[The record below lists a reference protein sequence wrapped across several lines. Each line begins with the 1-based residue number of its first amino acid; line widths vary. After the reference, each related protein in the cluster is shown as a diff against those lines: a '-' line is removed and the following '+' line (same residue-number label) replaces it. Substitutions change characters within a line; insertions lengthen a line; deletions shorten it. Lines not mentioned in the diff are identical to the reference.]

1 MGDAIAFS
9 FREQRVNARRDWTA
23 RGSIGYH
30 LSDAT
35 SSIIRS
41 RISGNNSSRRIL
53 MIMMLLREER
63 DDLEI
68 YLENPRMAKPNYP
81 ACPHT
86 GELAKDTVGNS
97 GRESCASLSS

>member
-1 MGDAIAFS
+1 
-9 FREQRVNARRDWTA
+9 
-23 RGSIGYH
+23 
-30 LSDAT
+30 
-35 SSIIRS
+35 
-41 RISGNNSSRRIL
+41 